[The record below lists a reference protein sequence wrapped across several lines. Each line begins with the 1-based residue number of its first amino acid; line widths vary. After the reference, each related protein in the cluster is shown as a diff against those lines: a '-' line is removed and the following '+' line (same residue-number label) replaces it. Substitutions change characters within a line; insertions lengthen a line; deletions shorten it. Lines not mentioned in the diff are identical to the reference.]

1 MLSARLLAAVSATS
15 LVAVSAALAVHGS
28 PRPAPIPQQ
37 AASAPAQAAPSEGA
51 RLFVAYNCADCHGPD
66 GVGLMAPS
74 LQDGRWRFGGS
85 EEDVYRSIFD
95 GRPEGMPRWGRMIPA
110 DHIRTLTAYVRGLA
124 DGKDVTTMSF
134 TDRQGAVDR
143 PGH

>member
-1 MLSARLLAAVSATS
+1 MRRLAISGGLIVLAGAVAWSRLGGVASGS
-15 LVAVSAALAVHGS
+15 LLQTPST
-28 PRPAPIPQQ
+28 Q
-37 AASAPAQAAPSEGA
+37 SEGA

-85 EEDVYRSIFD
+85 EEEVYRSIAD

-110 DHIRTLTAYVRGLA
+110 DHIRTLAAYVRTLD
-124 DGKDVTTMSF
+124 DGKDVTTMDFAQKTGS
-134 TDRQGAVDR
+134 VDR

>member
-1 MLSARLLAAVSATS
+1 MRRLLRFVVSGAVIVLAG
-15 LVAVSAALAVHGS
+15 ALAWSRPGGREPS
-28 PRPAPIPQQ
+28 PLHLAPSTQ
-37 AASAPAQAAPSEGA
+37 SEGA
-51 RLFVAYNCADCHGPD
+51 RLFVAYNCADCHGVD

-85 EEDVYRSIFD
+85 EEEVYRSIAD

-110 DHIRTLTAYVRGLA
+110 DHIRTLAAYVRTLD
-124 DGKDVTTMSF
+124 DGKDVTTMNFAQKTGS
-134 TDRQGAVDR
+134 VDR

>member
-1 MLSARLLAAVSATS
+1 
-15 LVAVSAALAVHGS
+15 
-28 PRPAPIPQQ
+28 
-37 AASAPAQAAPSEGA
+37 
-51 RLFVAYNCADCHGPD
+51 
-66 GVGLMAPS
+66 MAPS

-85 EEDVYRSIFD
+85 EEEVYRSIFD

-110 DHIRTLTAYVRGLA
+110 NHIRTLTAYVLGLD

-134 TDRQGAVDR
+134 AAKQGNVDR

>member
-1 MLSARLLAAVSATS
+1 MKRPTTRRFVLIGAGMVLAVTLASARGGVAHSSALQLAP
-15 LVAVSAALAVHGS
+15 S
-28 PRPAPIPQQ
+28 PQ
-37 AASAPAQAAPSEGA
+37 SEGA
-51 RLFVAYNCADCHGPD
+51 RLFIAYNCADCHGPD

-85 EEDVYRSIFD
+85 EEEVYRSIYD

-110 DHIRTLTAYVRGLA
+110 DHVRQLAAYVRTLD
-124 DGKDVTTMSF
+124 DGKDVTTMNF
-134 TDRQGAVDR
+134 TEQGVDR

>member
-1 MLSARLLAAVSATS
+1 MQLLLRFIVGSAVL
-15 LVAVSAALAVHGS
+15 ALAGGAAGTGTARPGPSSSLPQS
-28 PRPAPIPQQ
+28 PAK
-37 AASAPAQAAPSEGA
+37 SEGA
-51 RLFVAYNCADCHGPD
+51 RLFIAYNCADCHGPD

-85 EEDVYRSIFD
+85 EDSVYRSIAD
-95 GRPEGMPRWGRMIPA
+95 GRPEGMPRWGGQIPA
-110 DHIRTLTAYVRGLA
+110 DHIRKLTAYVRTLA

-134 TDRQGAVDR
+134 AQKQGAVDR

>member
-1 MLSARLLAAVSATS
+1 MPLAPSS
-15 LVAVSAALAVHGS
+15 
-28 PRPAPIPQQ
+28 Q
-37 AASAPAQAAPSEGA
+37 SEGA

-85 EEDVYRSIFD
+85 EEEVYRSIAD
-95 GRPEGMPRWGRMIPA
+95 GRPEGMPRWGRMIPEN
-110 DHIRTLTAYVRGLA
+110 HIRTLTAYVRTL
-124 DGKDVTTMSF
+124 DDDKDVTTMNF
-134 TDRQGAVDR
+134 TEKGVDR

>member
-1 MLSARLLAAVSATS
+1 MKHLWRFV
-15 LVAVSAALAVHGS
+15 VGGLAVVFVAAFAWS
-28 PRPAPIPQQ
+28 RPGAVESSALRLAP
-37 AASAPAQAAPSEGA
+37 SAQSEGA

-85 EEDVYRSIFD
+85 EEEVYRSIAD
-95 GRPEGMPRWGRMIPA
+95 GRPEGMPRWGRMIPV
-110 DHIRTLTAYVRGLA
+110 DHIRTLTAYVRTLD

-134 TDRQGAVDR
+134 ADKQGAVDR

>member
-1 MLSARLLAAVSATS
+1 MKRPTTRRFVLIGAGMVLAVTLASARGGVAHSSALRLAP
-15 LVAVSAALAVHGS
+15 S
-28 PRPAPIPQQ
+28 PQ
-37 AASAPAQAAPSEGA
+37 SEGA
-51 RLFVAYNCADCHGPD
+51 RLFIAYNCADCHGPD

-85 EEDVYRSIFD
+85 EEEVYRSIYD

-110 DHIRTLTAYVRGLA
+110 DHVRQLAAYVRTLD
-124 DGKDVTTMSF
+124 DGKDVTTMNF
-134 TDRQGAVDR
+134 TEQGVDR